1 MAEAPHDNT
10 SPPVLATV
18 KFVVWASAHVA
29 SLIVFGETTNVGGTG
44 VAVGDGPE
52 VGVCVAT
59 GDAVGDP
66 RGAGDAVLPGW
77 DVCVGACGAAEPVA
91 ALRAVAVAPP
101 LEEFDE
107 ELALDDAKDPRT
119 IEKAPR

>member
-29 SLIVFGETTNVGGTG
+29 SVIVVGETTNVGGVG
-44 VAVGDGPE
+44 VVVAV
-52 VGVCVAT
+52 AA
-59 GDAVGDP
+59 GDAVGEP
-66 RGAGDAVLPGW
+66 RGVAVVVETGVLPGW